1 MASASLPRASI
12 EGTPLRW
19 RSIAALGPILL
30 CSFVAAAHAQTAEDF
45 VAQNLTARGGADKLA
60 AIRSYV
66 TKGEM
71 RLPGDFKLAYTETK
85 SRLDSGAA
93 CAVRI
98 DAAIQGLTVVQAYD
112 GKSGWRINPFEGRK
126 DAELMGADEARA
138 LGDEALIDGELL
150 SATAKGS
157 KVEYLGREDIDGTQ
171 AYKLRVSQTDGT
183 VFTYYLDPDVYL
195 EIRVIEDR
203 TIRGAEQE
211 TQTDFGDY
219 EKVAGV
225 YFPFSIASGPKN
237 SADSDKQVITIAS
250 GEANVA
256 VPPGLFAMPA
266 APVAST
272 K

>member
-1 MASASLPRASI
+1 LLC
-12 EGTPLRW
+12 GF
-19 RSIAALGPILL
+19 IAA
-30 CSFVAAAHAQTAEDF
+30 AQAQTAEDF
-45 VAQNLTARGGADKLA
+45 VAKNLAARGGAGKLA
-60 AIRSYV
+60 AIHSYV
-66 TKGEM
+66 TRGEM

-150 SATAKGS
+150 SAKGS

>member
-1 MASASLPRASI
+1 
-12 EGTPLRW
+12 LRW
-19 RSIAALGPILL
+19 RSVAALGPILL
-30 CSFVAAAHAQTAEDF
+30 FGFIAAAHAQTAEDL
-45 VAQNLTARGGADKLA
+45 VAKNLAARGGADKLA
-60 AIRSYV
+60 AIHTYV

-85 SRLDSGAA
+85 SRLDGPT

-98 DAAIQGLTVVQAYD
+98 DAAIQGLVLVQGYD

-126 DAELMGADEARA
+126 DAELMGADDARA
-138 LGDEALIDGELL
+138 LGDEALIDGALL
-150 SATAKGS
+150 SATAKGA

-171 AYKLRVSQTDGT
+171 AYKLRVSETDGT

-195 EIRVIEDR
+195 EIRVVEDR

-211 TQTDFGDY
+211 TQTDLGDY

-250 GEANVA
+250 GEVNVA
-256 VPPGLFAMPA
+256 VPPSLFAMPA

>member
-1 MASASLPRASI
+1 M
-12 EGTPLRW
+12 RW
-19 RSIAALGPILL
+19 RSIAAVGPILL
-30 CSFVAAAHAQTAEDF
+30 FGFVAAAHAQTADDL
-45 VAQNLTARGGADKLA
+45 VAKNLAARGGVDKLS
-60 AIRSYV
+60 AIHTYV

-85 SRLDSGAA
+85 SRLGIGAA

-126 DAELMGADEARA
+126 DAELMGADDARA
-138 LGDEALIDGELL
+138 LGDEALIDGALL
-150 SATAKGS
+150 SATAKGA

-171 AYKLRVSQTDGT
+171 AYKLRVSETDGT

-195 EIRVIEDR
+195 EIRVVEDR

-211 TQTDFGDY
+211 TQTDLGDY

-225 YFPFSIASGPKN
+225 YFPFSISSGPKN
-237 SADSDKQVITIAS
+237 AADSDKQVITIAS

-256 VPPGLFAMPA
+256 VPPGLYAMPA